1 MLVVYLI
8 YYLIMIKINTAEAK
22 THFSRYL
29 GKVENGETIIVCR
42 RNLPIAE
49 IRPIP
54 KPPTKPRPV
63 GIDRGLEIPASFFEP
78 LPDELLDAFEGT
90 KELP

>member
-1 MLVVYLI
+1 
-8 YYLIMIKINTAEAK
+8 MIKINTAEAK

-29 GKVENGETIIVCR
+29 GRVENGETIIVCR

-54 KPPTKPRPV
+54 KLPDNPRPV
-63 GIDRGLEIPASFFEP
+63 GIDRGLKIPASFFEP
-78 LPDELLDAFEGT
+78 LPDEILDAFEGNKKPT
-90 KELP
+90 

>member
-1 MLVVYLI
+1 
-8 YYLIMIKINTAEAK
+8 MIKINTAEAK
-22 THFSRYL
+22 THFSQYL
-29 GKVENGETIIVCR
+29 NRVENGETIIVCR

-54 KPPTKPRPV
+54 KLPVNPRPV
-63 GIDRGLEIPASFFEP
+63 GIDRGLKIPSSFFEP
-78 LPDELLDAFEGT
+78 LPDELLDAFEGN

>member
-1 MLVVYLI
+1 
-8 YYLIMIKINTAEAK
+8 MIKINTAEAK

-29 GKVENGETIIVCR
+29 GRVEKGETIIVCR

-54 KPPTKPRPV
+54 KLPDHPRPV
-63 GIDRGLEIPASFFEP
+63 GIDRGLKIPASFFEP
-78 LPDELLDAFEGT
+78 LPDEILDAFEGNREPT
-90 KELP
+90 